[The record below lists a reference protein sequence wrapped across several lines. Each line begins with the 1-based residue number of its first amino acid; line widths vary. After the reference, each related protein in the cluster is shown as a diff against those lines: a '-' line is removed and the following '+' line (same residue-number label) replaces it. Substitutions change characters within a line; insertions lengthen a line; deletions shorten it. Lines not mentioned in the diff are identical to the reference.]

1 METLNILSES
11 PVGIIV
17 LISAY
22 LLGSIPFG
30 FLIAKIFLGYDIRTV
45 GSGNIGMTN
54 MVRTGGK
61 IPGIA
66 TFVLDVGKGCL
77 AVFIAVYLVKLEQLP
92 EILIILAAFLVVF
105 GHTCSIFLKFK
116 GGKGVA
122 TTVGVLLIFNV
133 KMFLAF
139 GLTWLLVFLL
149 KRISSLS
156 ALVALIVL
164 PIATFYFYH
173 IDGKFYLSL
182 LLSGYLIFLHHENIK
197 RLLQGSENKLKSS
210 K

>member
-1 METLNILSES
+1 MEIFNILFES
-11 PVGIIV
+11 PIGIII
-17 LISAY
+17 LIVSY
-22 LLGSIPFG
+22 LLGAIPFG

-66 TFVLDVGKGCL
+66 TFILDVGKGSF
-77 AVFIAVYLVKLEQLP
+77 AVFLAKLAQLP
-92 EILIILAAFLVVF
+92 EPFILLTVFLAVF
-105 GHTCSIFLKFK
+105 GHTTSIFLKFK

-122 TTVGVLLIFNV
+122 TTAGVLLVFNMN
-133 KMFLAF
+133 MFLAF
-139 GLTWLLVFLL
+139 GITWLVVFIV

-156 ALVALIVL
+156 ALMALIVL
-164 PIATFYFYH
+164 PVATFYFYQL
-173 IDGKFYLSL
+173 DGKFYLSL
-182 LLSGYLIFLHHENIK
+182 VLSGYLIFLHHENIK

-210 K
+210 Q

>member
-1 METLNILSES
+1 METLNILFES
-11 PVGIIV
+11 PIGIII
-17 LISAY
+17 LIASY

-66 TFVLDVGKGCL
+66 TFILDVGKGCL
-77 AVFIAVYLVKLEQLP
+77 AVLLAKLAQLP
-92 EILIILAAFLVVF
+92 EILIILIVFLAVF
-105 GHTCSIFLKFK
+105 GHTTSIFLKFK

-122 TTVGVLLIFNV
+122 TTAGVLLVFNIN
-133 KMFLAF
+133 MFLAF
-139 GLTWLLVFLL
+139 GLVWLLVFII

-156 ALVALIVL
+156 ALMALIVL
-164 PIATFYFYH
+164 PFVTFYFYQL
-173 IDGKFYLSL
+173 DGKFYLSL
-182 LLSGYLIFLHHENIK
+182 ILSGYLIFLHHENIK
-197 RLLQGSENKLKSS
+197 RLLHGSENKLKSS
-210 K
+210 Q

>member
-1 METLNILSES
+1 MDTLNTLFES
-11 PVGIIV
+11 PIGIVI

-66 TFVLDVGKGCL
+66 TFVFDVGKGSL
-77 AVFIAVYLVKLEQLP
+77 AIFIAIYFVKSEQLP
-92 EILIILAAFLVVF
+92 EIVIILAAFLAVF

-122 TTVGVLLIFNV
+122 TTVGVLLIFDI

-139 GLTWLLVFLL
+139 GLTWLLVFIV

-156 ALVALIVL
+156 ALIALLVL

-173 IDGKFYLSL
+173 FGGKFYLSL
-182 LLSGYLIFLHHENIK
+182 ILSSYIILLHHENIK
-197 RLLQGSENKLKSS
+197 RLLQGSENKLKTS